1 MARIFTSRP
10 ASIRYYLGFL
20 ILVFVTSVV
29 SLVIY
34 IVSEHQ
40 LLRGNKERSSV
51 ERLQGKLT
59 QNSVFLQ
66 KLHQLAAL
74 RGDNRTQRVP
84 GSALRNKFLVTL
96 HQNESSKSQKTFHH
110 LADKMQAQALHQNE
124 SSKSQKTVHH
134 SADNMQAHDQ
144 SAKLKSGDNWT
155 LNYNVHMFYYPWYGN
170 PETDGEYIH
179 WNHRYL
185 PHWRKEEVQKWP
197 LSIHVPPGDIGS
209 NFYPALGPYSSADPA
224 IVNKHMMQVRSSGA
238 GETIAYLAF

>member
-84 GSALRNKFLVTL
+84 GSALRNKFLVT
-96 HQNESSKSQKTFHH
+96 
-110 LADKMQAQALHQNE
+110 LHQNE